1 MIIWDSDTYPY
12 SNDNLLYC
20 YESVP
25 GFKRR
30 DFTEHRHTAFELSLI
45 CSGCGIYR
53 IGEKQVP
60 IREGDIFFFAT
71 NEVHCITEVSGTE
84 EMRLL
89 NLQFEPRLLWSAG
102 ETLGGYELAKFL
114 PRQSRNIS
122 NRIPSGSS
130 LAKQITPLICDIKQ
144 EAMEHHDAYDL
155 MMKTSLLKILVILM
169 REFSDNGNGM
179 AKSVRS
185 DNYKPITNALD
196 LIHQKLGENI
206 TLDEL
211 AASADM
217 SRTYFCSVFKKLN
230 GITPWEYINI
240 KRIEKA
246 KQLLRTTQKTV
257 LEISL
262 ECGFNN
268 LSHFNRV
275 FLRITAQKPS
285 DYRKHM

>member
-1 MIIWDSDTYPY
+1 MIIWDSDTYPC
-12 SNDNLLYC
+12 SVDNLLRC

-30 DFTEHRHTAFELSLI
+30 DFTEHRHTTFELSLI
-45 CSGCGIYR
+45 CSGSGIYR

-60 IREGDIFFFAT
+60 IREGDIFFFST
-71 NEVHCITEVSGTE
+71 NEVHCITEVSDAE

-89 NLQFEPRLLWSAG
+89 NLQFEPRLLWTAG
-102 ETLGGYELAKFL
+102 ETLGGYELSRFF

-122 NRIPSGSS
+122 NRIPSNTP
-130 LAKQITPLICDIKQ
+130 LAKQITPLIYDIKQ
-144 EAMEHHDAYDL
+144 EAIAHHDAYEL
-155 MMKTSLLKILVILM
+155 MMKVSLLKILVILM
-169 REFSDNGNGM
+169 REFSDNRNDT
-179 AKSVRS
+179 ARPVRT
-185 DNYKPITNALD
+185 DNYKSITNALD
-196 LIHQKLGENI
+196 LIHQKLGESI
-206 TLDEL
+206 TLNEL
-211 AASADM
+211 AAKADM

>member
-12 SNDNLLYC
+12 SNDNLLHC

-45 CSGCGIYR
+45 CSGSGIYR

-179 AKSVRS
+179 AKPVRS

-206 TLDEL
+206 SLDEL

>member
-1 MIIWDSDTYPY
+1 MIVWDSTALPHA
-12 SNDNLLYC
+12 DNQLLRC

-25 GFKRR
+25 GFRRR

-45 CSGCGIYR
+45 CSGHGIYR
-53 IGEKQVP
+53 IGGKQVP
-60 IREGDIFFFAT
+60 IHKGDIFFFPT
-71 NEVHCITEVSGTE
+71 NAVHCITDVSPDA

-89 NLQFEPRLLWSAG
+89 NVQFEPRLLWSAVEIFG
-102 ETLGGYELAKFL
+102 DSLAEFL
-114 PRQSRNIS
+114 PNQSKKIS
-122 NRIPSGSS
+122 NRIPFDSA
-130 LAKQITPLICDIKQ
+130 LAQTITPLIDNIKK
-144 EAMEHHDAYDL
+144 EAQDHYDAYDL
-155 MMKTSLLKILVILM
+155 MMKTSLLQVLVILI
-169 REFSDNGNGM
+169 REFSDDENSHPRHIRS
-179 AKSVRS
+179 AK
-185 DNYKPITNALD
+185 YKPMTKALD

-211 AASADM
+211 AEEADM

-246 KQLLRTTQKTV
+246 KHLLRTTQKTV

-275 FLRITAQKPS
+275 FLRITAQSPS
-285 DYRKHM
+285 DYRKRT

>member
-1 MIIWDSDTYPY
+1 MIIWDSAAY
-12 SNDNLLYC
+12 SHADDNLLRC

-45 CSGCGIYR
+45 CSGSGIYR
-53 IGEKQVP
+53 IGGKQVP
-60 IREGDIFFFAT
+60 IRKGDIFFFAT
-71 NEVHCITEVSGTE
+71 NEVHCITEVSEGE

-89 NLQFEPRLLWSAG
+89 NLQFEPRLLWEAG
-102 ETLGGYELAKFL
+102 ENFGGDSLADFF
-114 PRQSRNIS
+114 PGQSKRIP
-122 NRIPSGSS
+122 NRIQVDLP
-130 LAKQITPLICDIKQ
+130 LAKQITPMIIGIKE
-144 EAMEHHDAYDL
+144 EALEHHDAYDL
-155 MMKTSLLKILVILM
+155 MMKTSLLQILVMLM
-169 REFSDNGNGM
+169 REFSDHDSSM
-179 AKSVRS
+179 ARHVRPA
-185 DNYKPITNALD
+185 NYKSITNALD
-196 LIHQKLGENI
+196 LIHQKLGETI

-211 AASADM
+211 AAEADM

-246 KQLLRTTQKTV
+246 KQLLRATQKTV

-285 DYRKHM
+285 DYRKHI